1 MYCQKC
7 GKEIPDNST
16 YCNSCGASQGLLFN
30 SDTELSTVANH
41 SGYKAVSWTM
51 FVLLLLYGIATM
63 ISGSSDKGVVHSIV
77 ICLSALVFIPA
88 ITIKSLDNSPW
99 ILLIVKFL
107 VAGGIIL
114 FL

>member
-16 YCNSCGASQGLLFN
+16 YCNSCGASQGLILG
-30 SDTELSTVANH
+30 SDDTPATQQA
-41 SGYKAVSWTM
+41 GYKAISWTL
-51 FVLLLLYGIATM
+51 FVLLLLYGIASL

-77 ICLSALVFIPA
+77 ICLAALVFIPA
-88 ITIKSLDNSPW
+88 ITVKSLDRSP
-99 ILLIVKFL
+99 IALLFVKIL

>member
-16 YCNSCGASQGLLFN
+16 YCNSCGASQGLSASFSESN
-30 SDTELSTVANH
+30 GVANH
-41 SGYKAVSWTM
+41 AGYKAVSWTM
-51 FVLLLLYGIATM
+51 FALLLLYGIASLV
-63 ISGSSDKGVVHSIV
+63 SGSSDRGVVHSIV
-77 ICLSALVFIPA
+77 ICLASLVFSPA